1 MFSKSSDL
9 HGTPSRIF
17 PAVMS
22 YPALLHRSRSDC
34 VPFLVTRNRDQKDD
48 ILVLFIVFSFLFFFV
63 FFLFFLFQ
71 GKLLFFCSRE

>member
-1 MFSKSSDL
+1 MIGSQRVFSKSSDL
-9 HGTPSRIF
+9 HGTPCRIF

-48 ILVLFIVFSFLFFFV
+48 ILVLFILFSFSFSFSREIT
-63 FFLFFLFQ
+63 FFLQ
-71 GKLLFFCSRE
+71 